1 MASWLDSHSH
11 INDDDFNEDLNE
23 VLDKMVLND
32 VNRCMIVS
40 LNVAS
45 YLKAKE
51 IKDERIEF
59 KKAIG
64 IYPEDTNLTEEEM
77 NEIFKYYEEADAIGE
92 IGLDYHWYKD
102 TKEKQKE
109 LFIRQIE
116 MANRLNK
123 PVIIHAR
130 EAIQDTYDILKKH
143 PCKAVLHCYSGSA
156 EMAKEFTKLGYY
168 ISFAGPTTFK
178 NAKEPIEVAK
188 SIPIDRLLIE
198 TDSPYLSPVPNRGKR
213 NDPSNVIYIGKLIAK
228 ELGIDEEILKEQIN
242 KNYDALFT
250 Q

>member
-11 INDDDFNEDLNE
+11 INDDDFNEDLKE
-23 VLDKMVLND
+23 ILDKMILND

-59 KKAIG
+59 KRAIG
-64 IYPEDTNLTEEEM
+64 IYPEDTSLTEEEM

-130 EAIQDTYDILKKH
+130 EAIQDTYDILKEH
-143 PCKAVLHCYSGSA
+143 PCKAVLHCYSGSV

-168 ISFAGPTTFK
+168 ISFAGPITFK

-188 SIPIDRLLIE
+188 SIPLDRLLIE

-228 ELGIDEEILKEQIN
+228 ELGIDEEKLKEQIN

>member
-11 INDDDFNEDLNE
+11 INDDDFNEDLKE
-23 VLDKMVLND
+23 VLGKMVLND

-59 KKAIG
+59 KRAIG

-130 EAIQDTYDILKKH
+130 EAIQDTYDILKEH
-143 PCKAVLHCYSGSA
+143 PCKAVLHCYSGSV

-168 ISFAGPTTFK
+168 ISFAGPITFK

-188 SIPIDRLLIE
+188 SIPLDRLLIE

-228 ELGIDEEILKEQIN
+228 ELGIDEEKLKEQIN